1 MQDGRIAV
9 MGVTWMANIRIP
21 DNLEKAIDISC
32 IQVELLVKSTFIN
45 VLSALKWQASLNSS
59 LNGKI
64 KVDLVKMTIF
74 EVILPHRKG
83 LIAIGAIWA
92 FLNKLRVLL
101 LV

>member
-1 MQDGRIAV
+1 MQDGRIEV

-64 KVDLVKMTIF
+64 KVDLVKTTIF
-74 EVILPHRKG
+74 GSYFATQKG
-83 LIAIGAIWA
+83 FNCNWGHLSISE
-92 FLNKLRVLL
+92 
-101 LV
+101 